1 MPTYVYQCTA
11 CGHEYERFE
20 SIAAKPNKTCPKC
33 QKKKGERQISGGAGF
48 IFKGSGFYTTDY
60 RKSSYKES
68 AKKDASSSPSSTSGD
83 TKASGDSK
91 PSGESKSESSASP
104 STSESKGKSSDKGSS
119 TGSDSGKGRRKSK

>member
-20 SIAAKPNKTCPKC
+20 SITAKPNKTCPKC
-33 QKKKGERQISGGAGF
+33 HKKKGERQISGGAGV

-68 AKKDASSSPSSTSGD
+68 AKMDSASSSSSSSG
-83 TKASGDSK
+83 SSESK
-91 PSGESKSESSASP
+91 PSGGEAKS
-104 STSESKGKSSDKGSS
+104 STGEAKSGGETKSKSSDKG
-119 TGSDSGKGRRKSK
+119 KGKSK

>member
-20 SIAAKPNKTCPKC
+20 SITAKPNKTCPKC
-33 QKKKGERQISGGAGF
+33 HKKKGERQISGGAGL

-68 AKKDASSSPSSTSGD
+68 AKKDASSPSSSSGSSSEAKSSGD
-83 TKASGDSK
+83 TKSSGGETK
-91 PSGESKSESSASP
+91 SGGA
-104 STSESKGKSSDKGSS
+104 SKGKGSDKG
-119 TGSDSGKGRRKSK
+119 KGKSK

>member
-20 SIAAKPNKTCPKC
+20 SITAKPNKTCPKC
-33 QKKKGERQISGGAGF
+33 HKKKGERQISGGAGV

-68 AKKDASSSPSSTSGD
+68 AKKDSASSSSGSSE
-83 TKASGDSK
+83 SK
-91 PSGESKSESSASP
+91 PSGGETKSSSGETKSSSGESKS
-104 STSESKGKSSDKGSS
+104 KSSDKGKG
-119 TGSDSGKGRRKSK
+119 GSKAK